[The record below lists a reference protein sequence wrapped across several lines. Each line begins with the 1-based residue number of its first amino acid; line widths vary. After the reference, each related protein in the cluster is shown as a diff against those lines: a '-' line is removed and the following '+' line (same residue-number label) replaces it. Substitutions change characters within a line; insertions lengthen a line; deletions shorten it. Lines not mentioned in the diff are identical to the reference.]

1 MPAVNEY
8 DTFSYEKPADYI
20 PRLKETY
27 GEINEGFAR
36 AEQMARIN
44 DQQRLANAQNM
55 GKAIN
60 SAFKFSKT
68 MGQYMEQEQDK
79 RESIYRNRA
88 ANLRMLSGA
97 TWQGMRNW
105 NNQDAKIKGDYTYHQ
120 HLASQFDKTDP
131 ELADELRNLTGWK
144 ERVWKEGLA
153 KQHVVNYE
161 SNLYDAMTRQN
172 PDGSFAYVIERDDGS
187 TVHWGQATGSEK
199 TELIAR
205 WEEQEGLNDISGFN
219 AEFLNK
225 HVTQQRQTKI
235 NTILQNERVKEE
247 AEYTNARLQSYDDQL
262 IVSAKHGSLGE
273 KLHELM
279 QIEVGNFKGDYGV
292 ARTALKGRLFALV
305 RQGKLK
311 PGEIIQISKFKF
323 DHKGFKEPVD
333 LTVFKEFQNLGGE
346 LAALAEQI
354 HQQESAQR
362 KARAYGIVQE
372 LKEGEK
378 ERPYTEADKRDILAK
393 VRKNIPGITEE
404 EMPDYIK
411 NLMTVEA
418 KEDQDYIDTLE
429 YKKAT
434 SQPIERKDWVHINN
448 ADDRKKWQEYADS
461 AAGTGIPKSISTQRD
476 RDVHAAVGEQLNN
489 LKGRPDEK
497 SLDFNTL
504 KDRAKVKYNSYYSFY
519 KEGWTGSEGELHR
532 KIMSLLKEDLPTMAN
547 IPLYSEDRDTRK
559 FRRDLETARNQLK
572 AGWTAD
578 TKTSPRD
585 TLATVLLK
593 DSEPYYKELEAY
605 AANPSQGQIPSYYR
619 KIAKNYNYLTGW
631 DVANLQYK
639 SQTGKELPKPYQ
651 IQRVEQYHPTV
662 RRLFTKNPTPKGVL
676 IRSNTETDFSKEH
689 VTEGVQ

>member
-161 SNLYDAMTRQN
+161 GNLYDAMTRQN

-333 LTVFKEFQNLGGE
+333 LTVFKEFQSLGAE
-346 LAALAEQI
+346 LATLSEEI
-354 HQQESAQR
+354 RQQESNQR
-362 KARAYGIVQE
+362 KAQAFQIVQE

-378 ERPYTEADKRDILAK
+378 ERPYTEADKRTILAK
-393 VRKNIPGITEE
+393 IRNNIPGITED
-404 EMPDYIK
+404 EMPEYVK
-411 NLMTVEA
+411 NLLTVEA

-434 SQPIERKDWVHINN
+434 SQPIERQDWVNIND
-448 ADDRKKWQEYADS
+448 AEERKKWQEYS
-461 AAGTGIPKSISTQRD
+461 ETAAGTGISKSIATQRD

-489 LKGRPDEK
+489 LMGRPDEK

-519 KEGWTGSEGELHR
+519 KEAWDGSEGELHR
-532 KIMSLLKEDLPTMAN
+532 KIMSLLKEDLPAMAA

-593 DSEPYYKELEAY
+593 DSEPYYKELEKY
-605 AANPSQGQIPSYYR
+605 AANPGQGQIPSYYR
-619 KIAKNYNYLTGW
+619 KIANNYSYLTGW

-651 IQRVEQYHPTV
+651 IQRIEKYHPTV
-662 RRLFTKNPTPKGVL
+662 RRLFTHNPTPKGTL
-676 IRSNTETDFSKEH
+676 IRSNTETDYSKEY

>member
-1 MPAVNEY
+1 MPAINEY

-27 GEINEGFAR
+27 GEINEGFQR

-44 DQQRLANAQNM
+44 DQQRLANAKNM
-55 GKAIN
+55 GRAIN

-68 MGQYMEQEQDK
+68 MGQYMEVEQEK

-105 NNQDAKIKGDYTYHQ
+105 NNQDAKLKGDYTYHQ
-120 HLASQFDKTDP
+120 HLASQLDKTDP

-172 PDGSFAYVIERDDGS
+172 PDGSFTYVVEREDGS
-187 TVHWGQATGSEK
+187 TAHWGIATGSEK

-235 NTILQNERVKEE
+235 NTILQNERAKEE
-247 AEYTNARLQSYDDQL
+247 AEYTNIRLKSYDDQL
-262 IVSAKHGSLGE
+262 LVSAKHGSLGE

-279 QIEVGNFKGDYGV
+279 QIEVGNFKGDYGQ

-311 PGEIIQISKFKF
+311 PGELIQLSKFKF
-323 DHKGFKEPVD
+323 EHRGYTKPVD
-333 LTVFKEFQNLGGE
+333 LTVFKEFQNLGAE
-346 LAALAEQI
+346 LAALSETMRKEESDLRKGQALQI
-354 HQQESAQR
+354 
-362 KARAYGIVQE
+362 VTE
-372 LKEGEK
+372 LQEGEK
-378 ERPYTEADKRDILAK
+378 ERPYTEADKPAIVAMIKQR
-393 VRKNIPGITEE
+393 IPGITDE
-404 EMPDYIK
+404 EMPDYVK
-411 NLMTVEA
+411 NLLTVEA
-418 KEDQDYIDTLE
+418 REDQDYIEQLE

-434 SQPIERKDWVHINN
+434 SQPIQPHEYMYINDAKKRKE
-448 ADDRKKWQEYADS
+448 WQEYADS
-461 AAGTGIPKSISTQRD
+461 AAGSGISKNVAGLRD
-476 RDVHAAVGEQLNN
+476 RDVHSAVGGQLSE
-489 LKGRPDEK
+489 LMGRSDEK
-497 SLDFNTL
+497 SLEFNTRL
-504 KDRAKVKYNSYYSFY
+504 RHRGCPMTDSY
-519 KEGWTGSEGELHR
+519 TR
-532 KIMSLLKEDLPTMAN
+532 N
-547 IPLYSEDRDTRK
+547 YSEDRDTRK
-559 FRRDLETARNQLK
+559 FTRDLQTARNQLK

-593 DSEPYYKELEAY
+593 DSEPYYKELEVY
-605 AANPSQGQIPSYYR
+605 AANPGQGRIPSYYY
-619 KIAKNYNYLTGW
+619 KIAKSYSYLTAW

-651 IQRVEQYHPTV
+651 IQRIEQYHPTV
-662 RRLFTKNPTPKGVL
+662 RRLFTHNPTPKGVL
-676 IRSNTETDFSKEH
+676 IRSNTETDFSKDY

>member
-8 DTFSYEKPADYI
+8 DTFSYEAPADYI

-27 GEINEGFAR
+27 GEINEGFQR
-36 AEQMARIN
+36 AEQMARVN
-44 DQQRLANAQNM
+44 DRQRLANAENM
-55 GKAIN
+55 GRAIN
-60 SAFKFSKT
+60 SAYKFSKS
-68 MGQYMEQEQDK
+68 MGKYMEQEQDK

-88 ANLRMLSGA
+88 ANLRMASGA

-105 NNQDAKIKGDYTYHQ
+105 NNQDEKIKGDYTYHQ
-120 HLASQFDKTDP
+120 HLASKLDKTDP
-131 ELADELRNLTGWK
+131 ELANELRNLTGWK

-172 PDGSFAYVIERDDGS
+172 PDGSFAYVVERGDGS
-187 TVHWGQATGSEK
+187 TAHWGIATGSEK

-219 AEFLNK
+219 AEFLEK
-225 HVTQQRQTKI
+225 HVTNQRQTKI
-235 NTILQNERVKEE
+235 NSILQNERAKEE
-247 AEYTNARLQSYDDQL
+247 AEYTNIRLQGYDDQL
-262 IVSAKHGSLGE
+262 LISAKHGSLGE

-279 QIEVGNFKGDYGV
+279 QIEVGNFKGDYGQ

-311 PGEIIQISKFKF
+311 PGEIIQLSQFKF
-323 DHKGFKEPVD
+323 DHRGYSEPVD
-333 LTVFKEFQNLGGE
+333 LTVFKEFQNLGAE
-346 LAALAEQI
+346 LAALSETMRKEESDLRKGQANQI
-354 HQQESAQR
+354 VA
-362 KARAYGIVQE
+362 E

-378 ERPYTEADKRDILAK
+378 ERPYTEADKPAIIAMIKQR
-393 VRKNIPGITEE
+393 IPGITDE
-404 EMPDYIK
+404 EMPDYVK
-411 NLMTVEA
+411 NLLTVEA
-418 KEDQDYIDTLE
+418 REDQDYIEQLE

-434 SQPIERKDWVHINN
+434 SQPIQPHEYMYINDAEKRKE
-448 ADDRKKWQEYADS
+448 WQEYADS
-461 AAGTGIPKSISTQRD
+461 AAGSGISKNIATQRD
-476 RDVHAAVGEQLNN
+476 RDVHAAVGEELNN
-489 LKGRPDEK
+489 LMGRPDEK

-532 KIMSLLKEDLPTMAN
+532 KIMSLLKEDLPAMAN
-547 IPLYSEDRDTRK
+547 IPLYSEQRDTRK
-559 FRRDLETARNQLK
+559 FRRDLQTARNQLK

-593 DSEPYYKELEAY
+593 DSEPYFKELEIY
-605 AANPSQGQIPSYYR
+605 AANPGQGQIPSYYR
-619 KIAKNYNYLTGW
+619 KIAKNYSYLTGW

-651 IQRVEQYHPTV
+651 IQRIEAYHPTI
-662 RRLFTKNPTPKGVL
+662 RRLFTHNPTPKGVL